1 MPLQIQQKKI
11 RCLLTGARGNLG
23 QAIQRTNAFDVVS
36 ADRNNW
42 SKFQGKNDHGTEL
55 IIHAAGDLT
64 TPLSQHPTIF
74 IDSNT
79 RALAEILEWAGKFSV
94 PKLFFIS
101 SCAVYGDTNSSHE
114 SSPTHPFSPNG
125 IAKLL
130 CERLTEAY
138 CQANKIDYTIL
149 RVFNIFGGN
158 DRFSVLHHLRQA
170 LAASKPF
177 TLNNQGRAH
186 RDFVHVDDVAE
197 IIAKLSDI
205 PKLPAIINIGTGT
218 TTRIADLVTSFSREH
233 PSLQISHRQSTEAEY
248 SRADVGRLNSY
259 ISHNFR
265 SILDYV
271 QAAQP

>member
-1 MPLQIQQKKI
+1 MTPRIEQKKL

-23 QAIQRTNAFDVVS
+23 HAIQRTNAFDIVA
-36 ADRNNW
+36 ADRSNWPKLRQENNP
-42 SKFQGKNDHGTEL
+42 GTDL

-64 TPLSQHPTIF
+64 TPLSQHPTTF

-79 RALAEILEWAGKFSV
+79 RALAEVLEWAGKWGI
-94 PKLFFIS
+94 PRLFFVS
-101 SCAVYGDTNSSHE
+101 SCAVYGDTTSSHE
-114 SSPTHPFSPNG
+114 SSATQPLSANG

-130 CERLTEAY
+130 SERLTEAY

-158 DRFSVLHHLRQA
+158 DRFSVLHHLHQA
-170 LAASKPF
+170 LVTSKPF

-197 IIAKLSDI
+197 IIAKLSGI

-218 TTRIADLVTSFSREH
+218 TTRIADLVTSFSRHH
-233 PSLQISHRQSTEAEY
+233 PNLQISHRQSAEAEY
-248 SRADVGRLNSY
+248 SRADIERLNSY

-271 QAAQP
+271 QAA

>member
-1 MPLQIQQKKI
+1 M

-23 QAIQRTNAFDVVS
+23 HAIQRANAFDILAV
-36 ADRNNW
+36 DRNNW
-42 SKFQGKNDHGTEL
+42 PKLRQENHPDTDL

-64 TPLSQHPTIF
+64 TPLSQHPTTF

-79 RALAEILEWAGKFSV
+79 RALAEVLEWAGKWSI
-94 PKLFFIS
+94 PRLFFIS
-101 SCAVYGDTNSSHE
+101 SCAVYGDTTSTHE
-114 SSPTHPFSPNG
+114 SSATQPLSPNG

-130 CERLTEAY
+130 SERLTEAY

-170 LAASKPF
+170 LATSKPF

-197 IIAKLSDI
+197 IIVKLSGI

-218 TTRIADLVTSFSREH
+218 TTRIADLVTSFSRHH
-233 PSLQISHRQSTEAEY
+233 PSLQISHRQSAEAEY
-248 SRADVGRLNSY
+248 SRADIERLNSY